1 MSEYISYWDKKRF
14 MPKKMECQYDHFLQR
29 GTVQLTDEIELY
41 LDEDFKTIDIDVR
54 GYTIA
59 ISLGNTKDWKTK
71 STCGG
76 FDEAIQVQVFALD
89 NILDEDALI
98 DEKFPTIEIEES

>member
-1 MSEYISYWDKKRF
+1 MSEYMSPWDKKRF
-14 MPKKMECQYDHFLQR
+14 IPREMEYVYDQTTKRSTF
-29 GTVQLTDEIELY
+29 QLTDEIELI

-54 GYTIA
+54 GYTVA
-59 ISLGNTKDWKTK
+59 ISLGNTKGWKTN

-89 NILDEDALI
+89 EILDEDALI
-98 DEKFPTIEIEES
+98 DQKFPTIEIEEL